1 MTIMHS
7 HQQCIKTLVLFFLKH
22 YFWGIH
28 GKTLPNERTKAPW
41 KFKGNVSSS
50 LNLSSASSHTVHGQA
65 PWDFPIPKEKLFGEP
80 GSVTTH
86 DLNYAQVFKNTEG
99 SSIIK
104 SIKQSSQPKEAVEE
118 KKNRVW
124 AALWEINST
133 AFHQVEIL
141 ALDTHKNEPGL
152 IWAPSGHLP
161 DHKSW
166 PNWPAS
172 PQRRPL
178 LEEQR
183 YCWEE
188 PTRTDRTADRKMAE
202 HSRTARARVGVCFQ
216 ESHFVNAFLNSNI
229 TAAFDL
235 ISGFYWLQSLSL
247 YVL

>member
-1 MTIMHS
+1 MEVPS
-7 HQQCIKTLVLFFLKH
+7 FLS
-22 YFWGIH
+22 
-28 GKTLPNERTKAPW
+28 LCSAP
-41 KFKGNVSSS
+41 
-50 LNLSSASSHTVHGQA
+50 SHTVYGQE
-65 PWDFPIPKEKLFGEP
+65 PWNFPILKEKLLGEP

-104 SIKQSSQPKEAVEE
+104 CIKQSSQPKKAVAE

-152 IWAPSGHLP
+152 IWAPSGYLP

-178 LEEQR
+178 LEQQMVLLVRANMDGQDSRQEDGRTQQAWTR
-183 YCWEE
+183 WE
-188 PTRTDRTADRKMAE
+188 P
-202 HSRTARARVGVCFQ
+202 
-216 ESHFVNAFLNSNI
+216 AFKRI
-229 TAAFDL
+229 TFTMHL
-235 ISGFYWLQSLSL
+235 FKITT
-247 YVL
+247 